1 MSNTTVLEFER
12 PIVELRKR
20 ITALRE
26 IEADTGAD
34 LSASIDQLIHQADQL
49 QEQIF
54 ANLTPWQRAL
64 LSRHPNRPYCLDYV
78 GELFTDWLE
87 IHGDRAGFD
96 DAAIVCGLA
105 RLGGRPVVV
114 IGQQKGRNTKENLL
128 RNFGMP
134 RPDGYRKALRVMK
147 LAARFGRPIITF
159 IDTPGAFPGIDA
171 EERGQAEAIARNILE
186 MATFEV
192 PIICC
197 VTGEGGSGGAL
208 ALGVGNRVVM
218 LENSIYSVIS
228 PEGCAAILWR
238 DRAEGPRAAEALRL
252 TATDC
257 LRVGVVDEVIR
268 EPAGGAH
275 RDPSVAIQAVG
286 QALIA
291 HLDALV
297 EMSGPELRADRY
309 ARYRRLGEFQE
320 AHAGLAVPDKAPS
333 AAPDPTPVEAPAPA

>member
-20 ITALRE
+20 IAALRE
-26 IEADTGAD
+26 IESDTGTD
-34 LSASIDQLIHQADQL
+34 LSASIEQLTRQSQQL
-49 QEQIF
+49 QKQVF

-64 LSRHPNRPYCLDYV
+64 LSRHPNRPYFLDYV
-78 GELFTDWLE
+78 DQLFTDWME

-105 RLGGRPVVV
+105 RLQGRPVVV
-114 IGQQKGRNTKENLL
+114 VGQQKGRNTKENLK

-147 LAARFGRPIITF
+147 LAARFGRPILTF

-171 EERGQAEAIARNILE
+171 EERGQAEAIARNIME

-252 TATDC
+252 TASDC
-257 LRVGVVDEVIR
+257 RRLGVVDEVIE
-268 EPAGGAH
+268 EPPGGAH
-275 RDPSVAIQAVG
+275 QDPSRAIADVG
-286 QALIA
+286 RSLVA
-291 HLDALV
+291 HLDALLK
-297 EMSGPELRADRY
+297 MSGTELRADRY
-309 ARYRRLGEFQE
+309 ARYRRLGAFEE
-320 AHAGLAVPDKAPS
+320 AQSALA
-333 AAPDPTPVEAPAPA
+333 AADAATPATP

>member
-12 PIVELRKR
+12 PIIELRKR
-20 ITALRE
+20 IEALQE
-26 IEADTGAD
+26 IESGTGAD
-34 LSASIDQLIHQADQL
+34 LSASIDQLTRQADLL

-54 ANLTPWQRAL
+54 ASLTPWQRAL
-64 LSRHPNRPYCLDYV
+64 LSRHPNRPYTLDYI
-78 GELFTDWLE
+78 EQLFTDWME

-105 RLGGRPVVV
+105 RLGGRPVAV

-159 IDTPGAFPGIDA
+159 IDTPGAYPGIDA

-186 MATFEV
+186 MSTFDV

-197 VTGEGGSGGAL
+197 VIGEGGSGGAL
-208 ALGVGNRVVM
+208 ALGVGNRVIM

-252 TATDC
+252 TASDC
-257 LRVGVVDEVIR
+257 LRLGVVDEVVG
-268 EPAGGAH
+268 EPAGGGH
-275 RDPSVAIQAVG
+275 RDPVTAIRSVG
-286 QALIA
+286 KALEA
-291 HLDALV
+291 HLDDLV
-297 EMSGPELRADRY
+297 GRTGPELRADRY
-309 ARYRRLGEFQE
+309 ARYRRLGVFEE
-320 AHAGLAVPDKAPS
+320 AHAGLAVPDS
-333 AAPDPTPVEAPAPA
+333 AEAPAEPTPTSS